1 MGELS
6 YRAKDHNLH
15 PPASSCSLIFS
26 VARVINLR
34 LLKRKE
40 QLLPGKGWIL
50 VLLFYRCSLV
60 LPAVCVESS
69 FLTAEQRVL
78 RVLSTAFGSRM
89 LILVAACFLSSCC
102 RLLPGSGKF
111 CFPHPGTPGLKD
123 GFSVSFPLSPG
134 LKFPVS
140 PCHKLRRLQKQGLKG
155 KRALQDPA
163 TVTGT
168 RVLFIKSKA

>member
-26 VARVINLR
+26 VAKVINLR

-78 RVLSTAFGSRM
+78 RVLSRAFGSRM
-89 LILVAACFLSSCC
+89 LILVAVCC
-102 RLLPGSGKF
+102 SFQLL
-111 CFPHPGTPGLKD
+111 
-123 GFSVSFPLSPG
+123 
-134 LKFPVS
+134 
-140 PCHKLRRLQKQGLKG
+140 Q
-155 KRALQDPA
+155 
-163 TVTGT
+163 TVA
-168 RVLFIKSKA
+168 RFREVLFPSPRYTRIERWLFSQFAFVPWPQISCVSLP